1 MKSSSCLCE
10 NSNISLQWLTVWGI
24 TETETQ
30 SLLSAKPSAFLRL
43 YRHFLLPHSDNPPN
57 KALSHICSHSI
68 LITDIPGGQYW
79 PWFDLI
85 PPKGYSI
92 YPRRQKQMSSQRS
105 ISLEARTRIFQFDQ
119 VFLIPPALES
129 ICLINSGL
137 QSLTSGSELMSA
149 FVWVWRQTKGKA
161 NPTIIII
168 IGAWNQIEEAS
179 ERGRDRQR
187 KWRKRT
193 MGILAIIYRSGNNNI
208 QIKDEMNAAIA
219 DWLEIMAHFLFTLNH
234 AWRTRRQTQWSHS
247 SGGLNQH
254 GGTRERDWKDLAAVL
269 GWGKNNCSVFKEQPK
284 SWFSQESNVYRRS
297 GLTSLHG
304 SQDLLLDVKFDC
316 CECCSLAFTASAA
329 R

>member
-1 MKSSSCLCE
+1 MVC
-10 NSNISLQWLTVWGI
+10 GI
-24 TETETQ
+24 IETEMQ
-30 SLLSAKPSAFLRL
+30 LLLFAKPPAFLKPNRRL
-43 YRHFLLPHSDNPPN
+43 LISHSDSSPT
-57 KALSHICSHSI
+57 KALTYICSDST

-79 PWFDLI
+79 PGFDLI

-92 YPRRQKQMSSQRS
+92 YPRRQKQTSSQRS
-105 ISLEARTRIFQFDQ
+105 ISLEAWMWVFQFDQ

-137 QSLTSGSELMSA
+137 PSLTSGSELMSA

-168 IGAWNQIEEAS
+168 SAWNQIEEAS

-208 QIKDEMNAAIA
+208 QIKDEMNAAMA

-234 AWRTRRQTQWSHS
+234 ACRRRRQTQRSHS
-247 SGGLNQH
+247 SRGLNQH
-254 GGTRERDWKDLAAVL
+254 GATQVRV
-269 GWGKNNCSVFKEQPK
+269 
-284 SWFSQESNVYRRS
+284 
-297 GLTSLHG
+297 
-304 SQDLLLDVKFDC
+304 
-316 CECCSLAFTASAA
+316 
-329 R
+329 